1 MSEWTAELVFEEGT
15 STKYWRARVEGAS
28 VHINYGKVG
37 TDGTTQ
43 IKDYGSP
50 AQASTEYTKLI
61 ADKRR
66 KGYVPSDEARG
77 TREEDD
83 DEQKVDDDGDDGD
96 DEAVGGAEAV
106 GADIDADEVDDEREP
121 DDEDDE
127 DIPVSMPREKPLRL
141 VLEKNGRHVET
152 YVILDRHGLRTDTT
166 ETFANPADGL
176 KAFQELAK
184 TLLASGYKK
193 S

>member
-1 MSEWTAELVFEEGT
+1 MTTREWTVELVFEEGI
-15 STKYWRARVEGAS
+15 STKFWRARVEDNS

-50 AQASTEYTKLI
+50 AQASTEYNKLI
-61 ADKRR
+61 AEKRR
-66 KGYVPSDEARG
+66 KGYVASDEARG
-77 TREEDD
+77 TPEQDD
-83 DEQKVDDDGDDGD
+83 DELDDDDTGD
-96 DEAVGGAEAV
+96 GAAAV
-106 GADIDADEVDDEREP
+106 GADVDEDEVDDEREP
-121 DDEDDE
+121 DDEDED
-127 DIPVSMPREKPLRL
+127 DIPVSMPRQKPMRL

-152 YVILDRHGLRTDTT
+152 YLILDRHGVRTDTT
-166 ETFANPADGL
+166 ETFANPTDAL